1 MNHQISLVTN
11 IYVVN
16 MQGEKQHPGMEMMYE
31 YHSNQA
37 EDPSNV
43 LMHAL
48 GQWRLTR
55 LFHDLV
61 FLPQVVVSLSS

>member
-1 MNHQISLVTN
+1 
-11 IYVVN
+11 
-16 MQGEKQHPGMEMMYE
+16 MMYE

-37 EDPSNV
+37 EDPDNV

-48 GQWRLTR
+48 GQWRLTE

-61 FLPQVVVSLSS
+61 FLPQIVVRSSLASFVSSEWDLHVSVHVSPSHHYT